1 MKINTF
7 KEKKRSIFV
16 VPQSISYHLSAKSS
30 HSAKMLKVKHKKD
43 PIIYRVGP
51 FVTLKLPSLEH
62 FPLHAI
68 FSKLPTYLTMAIMHG
83 VRVQHQ

>member
-51 FVTLKLPSLEH
+51 FVTLKLPSLELFRYMPYFQNYPH
-62 FPLHAI
+62 I
-68 FSKLPTYLTMAIMHG
+68 
-83 VRVQHQ
+83 